1 MAMYHLHVHFIQRSQ
16 KQSSVAAAAYRAGEK
31 LVDEYRGSTLDFRH
45 KDHVEHDEILLPD
58 HVPEELLDRGTLWN
72 RVEKQLGRKDGQP
85 AFEVEVALPRELT
98 RAQCA
103 ELARSFATE
112 HFVKEGMI
120 VDLCIHRGVAA
131 DGGEHPHAHML
142 ITTRTWNED
151 GSMGRKHTGKEDN
164 PRLIK
169 HIYHLEQQG
178 RLDEA
183 LVKSKG
189 TNLANWRKSWAEL
202 SNDALADSG
211 SESRVDHRTLAAQQI
226 DRKPTPNIGFAFYD
240 RLRSFQGHIAER
252 FSHWKEVGFRNA
264 MKEQMSRIQSKR
276 PDLTAEFIA
285 HAREYGQKFF
295 PELQREGPE
304 HEQEHDYER

>member
-58 HVPEELLDRGTLWN
+58 HVPAELLDRGTLWN

-98 RAQCA
+98 RAQCV

-112 HFVKEGMI
+112 HFVKEGMV

-189 TNLANWRKSWAEL
+189 TNLANWRKSWADL

-211 SESRVDHRTLAAQQI
+211 SESRVDHRTLAAQQVA
-226 DRKPTPNIGFAFYD
+226 REPTPNLGFALYRGADGLSGWLARKVESFKAINW
-240 RLRSFQGHIAER
+240 RNQMRSQFER
-252 FSHWKEVGFRNA
+252 IRQRA
-264 MKEQMSRIQSKR
+264 
-276 PDLTAEFIA
+276 PDLQADFIA
-285 HAREYGQKFF
+285 NAREFAPEFF
-295 PELQREGPE
+295 PELKHQEPEREP
-304 HEQEHDYER
+304 DIER